1 MSSTGRSDCGA
12 HCQRRGQPA
21 RGGCRRGIRRAD
33 PAANR
38 VSGTAR
44 GGDAALSATLAGRG
58 WAICPGHGRAGRCD
72 PATERDRFTRPVGG
86 AAPRSGENRQRVHC
100 VVTPA
105 LSPLLD
111 DAGTT
116 WFPAAES
123 SPPALLLAPGEVSSI
138 AVQVELPNELPH
150 RTYRGALLLQG
161 FRHGGVPVAI
171 AVTEKTVPDTAVAAP
186 SRRPLSARARTTGRA
201 SRRSTGDKP

>member
-1 MSSTGRSDCGA
+1 MIVVRIASDVDSQLEGA
-12 HCQRRGQPA
+12 AGGAFAELIRLQTEFQARLAEETLRYLRRLQGAVGPSVP
-21 RGGCRRGIRRAD
+21 GTVVLAD
-33 PAANR
+33 
-38 VSGTAR
+38 
-44 GGDAALSATLAGRG
+44 ATLQLNATGS
-58 WAICPGHGRAGRCD
+58 PGQSVELRL
-72 PATERDRFTRPVGG
+72 EV
-86 AAPRSGENRQRVHC
+86 ENRQRVHC